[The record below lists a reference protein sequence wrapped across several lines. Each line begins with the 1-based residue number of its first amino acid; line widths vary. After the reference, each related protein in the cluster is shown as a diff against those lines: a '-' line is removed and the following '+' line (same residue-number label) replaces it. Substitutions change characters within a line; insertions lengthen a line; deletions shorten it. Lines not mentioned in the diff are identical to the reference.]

1 MPVDGRFRHELKFT
15 VNAGDVA
22 VLRSRLGACMARD
35 SHNGGVYKIRSLYFD
50 DPWDSALNEK
60 LDGVDEREK
69 FRIRCYNGDDS
80 FLRLEKKMK
89 RNGLCKKLQAEL
101 SRAEVERILAG
112 DAAWM
117 ADEAERPLLQEFYC
131 KLSGALLQPKTLVDY
146 RREAFVEPLGNVR
159 VTLDTDIRSGV
170 YSRDFFDPAVPM
182 LPVSPL
188 SVLEVKYDAFL
199 PAHVAAAV
207 QLSGRMAGAFS
218 KYAACRIYG

>member
-1 MPVDGRFRHELKFT
+1 MDGRFRHELKFA

-101 SRAEVERILAG
+101 SRAEVECIVAG
-112 DAAWM
+112 DA
-117 ADEAERPLLQEFYC
+117 LLQEFYC

-146 RREAFVEPLGNVR
+146 SREAFVEPLGNVR

-199 PAHVAAAV
+199 PAHIAAAV
-207 QLSGRMAGAFS
+207 QV
-218 KYAACRIYG
+218 

>member
-1 MPVDGRFRHELKFT
+1 
-15 VNAGDVA
+15 
-22 VLRSRLGACMARD
+22 
-35 SHNGGVYKIRSLYFD
+35 
-50 DPWDSALNEK
+50 
-60 LDGVDEREK
+60 
-69 FRIRCYNGDDS
+69 
-80 FLRLEKKMK
+80 
-89 RNGLCKKLQAEL
+89 
-101 SRAEVERILAG
+101 
-112 DAAWM
+112 M

-146 RREAFVEPLGNVR
+146 RREAFVEPPGNVR